1 MTKYI
6 AVATFV
12 LLIILVVL
20 GAFLFSRNPIYTAFG
35 LVLLGVF
42 LITANWVVL
51 IYVGVGVWLFNRQIR
66 LEEKSLQKICGQRYT
81 EYCKKVR
88 RFL

>member
-35 LVLLGVF
+35 LILLGVF

-51 IYVGVGVWLFNRQIR
+51 IYFGGGVWLFNRQIR
-66 LEEKSLQKICGQRYT
+66 LEEKSLQKIYGQRYT
-81 EYCKKVR
+81 EYCKRVR